1 LLIAHRASLT
11 VQRFF
16 VPLWLDL
23 TPGATVDLPLDVVHQ
38 AGHVLR
44 LRPGDRVILLDGAG
58 REAEVVLTTFSR
70 KQIGGQVLDC
80 RPAPPPP
87 SPHVTL
93 YQAVL
98 KGDHFAW
105 VLQKATELGV
115 GAIVPVVTERTV
127 VPFDEAAEVT
137 KHARWERIVR
147 EAAEQSRRGTLPT
160 LHAPLRWSDA
170 CRAMTRTEAVL
181 LPWEEATTPLP
192 AALAPIRAAAHV
204 ALAIGPEGGFSP
216 AEMAVARAAGLTPVS
231 LGPRILRAETAALA
245 CCALLLLPLSAD

>member
-1 LLIAHRASLT
+1 

-16 VPLWLDL
+16 VPPSLDL
-23 TPGATVDLPLDVVHQ
+23 TPGAPVDLPLDVVHQ

-70 KQIGGQVLDC
+70 KQVSGEVLAC
-80 RPAPPPP
+80 RPAAPPPA
-87 SPHVTL
+87 PHVTL

-98 KGDHFAW
+98 KGEHFAW

-115 GAIVPVVTERTV
+115 AALVPVVTERTV
-127 VPFDEAAEVT
+127 VPFEEAAERT
-137 KHARWERIVR
+137 KHARWARIVR

-160 LHAPLRWSDA
+160 LHPPLRWPAA
-170 CRAMTRTEAVL
+170 CRALAAAEAAL
-181 LPWEEATTPLP
+181 LPWEEAATPFP
-192 AALAPIRAAAHV
+192 PALAQARAAAHV

-216 AEMAVARAAGLTPVS
+216 AEIAVAQAAGLTPIS

-245 CCALLLLPLSAD
+245 VCALVLLPSA